1 MEQIIGRKEEIELLE
16 ESIKAKGAG
25 LIAVYGRRRVG
36 KTYLIHTYFQDRLAF
51 ELTGMYGAGLKE
63 QLQQFSKAMQKATG
77 SLLALRP
84 PENWVEA
91 FHVLENYLD
100 RKTKNKKWVVFL
112 DEFPWLD
119 SRKSG
124 FLSAF
129 EHFWNTWASRQS
141 NIVIVICGSAASW
154 MIRNIVN
161 NKGGLHNRITQKI
174 RLLPFTLAETETYL
188 KSLGSKLD
196 RYQVLQLYMAL
207 GGIPQYL
214 NSVGKGS
221 SATQVIQK
229 TCFNKNGLLTGEF
242 NNLYGSLFEIA
253 ENHIKAVRALAA
265 TSKGMTRQEIIDVCG
280 LSSGG
285 RTTLMLEELE
295 ESGFI
300 RSVIPYDKNSSYSIY
315 RLIDEFSIF
324 YLKFMDKARYAGK
337 DGWSKVSAGPV
348 YKIWGGM
355 AFEAV
360 CLKHVEQIKKGLGIQ
375 GIESEESA
383 WRYVPAKGQKE
394 KGAQIDLLIDRKD
407 RCINICE
414 MKFYT
419 GEFAIDKAYANE
431 LEQKMEVFA
440 QKTKTKK
447 TLFLTMISSYG
458 LAENEYSRRLLQKSL
473 TMDVLFD

>member
-1 MEQIIGRKEEIELLE
+1 
-16 ESIKAKGAG
+16 
-25 LIAVYGRRRVG
+25 
-36 KTYLIHTYFQDRLAF
+36 
-51 ELTGMYGAGLKE
+51 
-63 QLQQFSKAMQKATG
+63 
-77 SLLALRP
+77 
-84 PENWVEA
+84 
-91 FHVLENYLD
+91 LENYLE
-100 RKTKNKKWVVFL
+100 RKSKNKKWVVFL

-119 SRKSG
+119 TRRSG

-129 EHFWNTWASRQS
+129 EHFWNTWASRQP
-141 NIVIVICGSAASW
+141 NLVVVICGSAASW

-174 RLLPFTLAETETYL
+174 RLLPFTLLETETYL

-196 RYQVLQLYMAL
+196 RYQLLQVYMAF

-214 NSVGKGS
+214 NNVGKGS
-221 SATQVIQK
+221 SATQAIQK

-253 ENHIKAVRALAA
+253 DNHIKTIRALAENP
-265 TSKGMTRQEIIDVCG
+265 KGMTRQEIIDTCG
-280 LSSGG
+280 LWSGG
-285 RTTLMLEELE
+285 TTTLMLEELE

-300 RSVIPYDKNSSYSIY
+300 RSAVPYDKAGKDAIY

-324 YLKFMDKARYAGK
+324 YLKFMDKVRHTGK
-337 DGWSKVSAGPV
+337 DSWSKVSASPV

-407 RCINICE
+407 RCINVCE

-419 GEFAIDKAYANE
+419 GEFSIDKAYATE
-431 LEQKMEVFA
+431 LEQKLEVFA
-440 QKTKTKK
+440 KKTKTKK
-447 TLFLTMISSYG
+447 TLFLTMISTYG
-458 LAENEYSRRLLQKSL
+458 LKENEYSNRLVQKSL